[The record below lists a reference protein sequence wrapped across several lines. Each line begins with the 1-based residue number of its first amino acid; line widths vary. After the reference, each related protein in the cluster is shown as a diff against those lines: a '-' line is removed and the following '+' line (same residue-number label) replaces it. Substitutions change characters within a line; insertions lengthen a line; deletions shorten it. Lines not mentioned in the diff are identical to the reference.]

1 MYSLVGRRSCRYFDA
16 MTLKGSS
23 PLPQRRLLALLLA
36 PLLGACAWTGAPT
49 TARSAPA
56 PAAYASMALV
66 PRGEP
71 SLSETLEPLTGDIA
85 RAIESRVES
94 LEQRGG
100 ACAVYGSVLEKSYRE
115 GRITLRPYMWRVEGR
130 LVSGQATPDGDMVL
144 ARHIDPLNIGVRTVD
159 DVLWSV
165 EHESAHIAFR
175 IANGDW
181 EGQDPADRY
190 VRECRAAAE
199 DG

>member
-1 MYSLVGRRSCRYFDA
+1 MMRPRV
-16 MTLKGSS
+16 
-23 PLPQRRLLALLLA
+23 LALLLV
-36 PLLGACAWTGAPT
+36 PVLGACAWTGAPAS
-49 TARSAPA
+49 ARSAPTLTPFRALPPVPRIDA
-56 PAAYASMALV
+56 PVYAS
-66 PRGEP
+66 R
-71 SLSETLEPLTGDIA
+71 EPLPGDIA
-85 RAIESRVES
+85 QAIELRLAS

-130 LVSGQATPDGDMVL
+130 LVSGQATPNGDMVL

-181 EGQDPADRY
+181 AGQDPADRY

-199 DG
+199 EG